1 MASRSCE
8 GGGGLR
14 MLGMGNDYNS
24 CRCFPAAE
32 PRAGLSGGAPP
43 LGLQQVVGPEHQG
56 EEVEGGRGGSADGT
70 FTSPPRRLTRSLHV
84 RMTTSPAPPHPPPHP
99 SSQVSITY
107 SAAESSVLKQERGA
121 ALRFSFSYLY
131 VRMCEQDIWGLKSGG
146 SGFVLLCR
154 KKRCEKKS
162 QLLWLF
168 LSVFILFFCGG
179 GRGGL

>member
-1 MASRSCE
+1 
-8 GGGGLR
+8 

-56 EEVEGGRGGSADGT
+56 EEVKGGRGGLCRWHLHLP
-70 FTSPPRRLTRSLHV
+70 SPSSHLA
-84 RMTTSPAPPHPPPHP
+84 PARQDDNLPHPPHP

-168 LSVFILFFCGG
+168 LSVFIFFFCGG
-179 GRGGL
+179 VRGGL